1 MSKYPAAVFVT
12 IMLLITPTVLITAQ
26 ERAPLGQTFQMIN
39 NSPQASGWTAGTI
52 EKRKPGLA
60 PAILGQIRTG
70 RHKSFDR
77 VVFEFRGSTVPGYH
91 VEYID
96 RPVRACGSG
105 DVVKV
110 AGDGWLS
117 IRLTPAQAH
126 TDAGKP
132 TIGYRERRLRLPV
145 LKELQST
152 CDFEGEVE
160 WVLGVSSPNRYRV
173 MELSNPARLVIDIK
187 H

>member
-1 MSKYPAAVFVT
+1 MSKHPVAVFAA
-12 IMLLITPTVLITAQ
+12 ILLLITPAALIPQ
-26 ERAPLGQTFQMIN
+26 KRAAIRQTFRMIN
-39 NSPQASGWTAGTI
+39 HSPQAAGWTAGTV
-52 EKRKPGLA
+52 EKLKPGLA
-60 PAILGQIRTG
+60 PAILGKIRTG
-70 RHKSFDR
+70 RHESFDR

-117 IRLTPAQAH
+117 VRLTPAQAH

-145 LKELQST
+145 LRELQST

-173 MELSNPARLVIDIK
+173 MELSNPARLVIDLK

>member
-1 MSKYPAAVFVT
+1 MSKYPAAVFAT
-12 IMLLITPTVLITAQ
+12 IMLLITTAVLMTAQ
-26 ERAPLGQTFQMIN
+26 ERAPLRQAFQMLN
-39 NSPQASGWTAGTI
+39 DSPQASGWSAGTV

-60 PAILGQIRTG
+60 PAILRKIRTG
-70 RHKSFDR
+70 RHGSFDR
-77 VVFEFRGSTVPGYH
+77 VVFEFRGGVVPGYH

-117 IRLTPAQAH
+117 VRLTPAQAH

-145 LKELQST
+145 LRELQST
-152 CDFEGEVE
+152 CDFEGEVA

>member
-1 MSKYPAAVFVT
+1 MSKYPAAVFA
-12 IMLLITPTVLITAQ
+12 ILLLITPAVLITAQ
-26 ERAPLGQTFQMIN
+26 ERAVNTQTFQMLN
-39 NSPQASGWTAGTI
+39 NSPQASGWTAGTV
-52 EKRKPGLA
+52 EKRKPGSA
-60 PAILGQIRTG
+60 PAILGKIRTG
-70 RHKSFDR
+70 RHKGFDR
-77 VVFEFRGSTVPGYH
+77 VVFEFRGSAVPGYH

-117 IRLTPAQAH
+117 VRLTPAQAH

-145 LKELQST
+145 LRELQST

-173 MELSNPARLVIDIK
+173 LELTNPARLVIDIK

>member
-1 MSKYPAAVFVT
+1 MSKHPAAVFAA
-12 IMLLITPTVLITAQ
+12 IMLLVIPAFLITAQ
-26 ERAPLGQTFQMIN
+26 ERAPLSQTFQRLG
-39 NSPQASGWTAGTI
+39 NSPQASGWTVGAI
-52 EKRKPGLA
+52 EKRRPGLA
-60 PAILGQIRTG
+60 PATLGKIRTG
-70 RHKSFDR
+70 RHKGFDR
-77 VVFEFRGSTVPGYH
+77 VVFEFRGSAVPGYH

-105 DVVKV
+105 DVVRV

-117 IRLTPAQAH
+117 VRLTPAQAH
-126 TDAGKP
+126 TDAGRP
-132 TIGYRERRLRLPV
+132 TIGYRERTLRLPV

-173 MELSNPARLVIDIK
+173 MELANPARLVIDIK